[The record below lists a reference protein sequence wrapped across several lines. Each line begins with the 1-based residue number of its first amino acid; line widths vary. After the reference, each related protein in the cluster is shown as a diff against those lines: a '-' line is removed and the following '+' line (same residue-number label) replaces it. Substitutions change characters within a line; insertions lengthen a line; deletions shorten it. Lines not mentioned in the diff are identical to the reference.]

1 MVKEFNMRRRFAAAL
16 LISMTASVCL
26 SACGGSESADIV
38 SPAVKT
44 DNEPIAGEVTA
55 DASPIPGEETDQYEP
70 DSLPSDLDF
79 GGREITVLG
88 WNHYEDTP
96 EFYAAELTGD
106 VVNDAFYYRNLSV
119 EERLNI
125 KFSFLEGDARGDG
138 IVKQVNSSVMSGSGE
153 YDITAAHS
161 HRACL
166 MASKGLDL
174 DLLKQN
180 YIDFDKPW
188 WSQKLRSTASVGNTL
203 CYATG
208 DICISSIARSQ
219 GIFFNQDY
227 IKNFGLG
234 DPYDFVLDGS
244 WTLDKMIS
252 MTPGIYSDL
261 DANSKKNEADQFG
274 FCADAV
280 QLQAVFY
287 ISGLTAVDHN
297 DDGSLTISSEIA
309 GEKSVAL
316 LEKMGEF
323 MKNNENAVV
332 IKTTDDDSIFSQ
344 GRALFYA
351 FPLGLISSGQFRGAE
366 FDIGFVPWPK
376 YEEADAD
383 YTINISNAYSM
394 WQIPIDA
401 KNADESAAV
410 MEALASAGYRTT
422 SPALFETAYK
432 VKYNNIDA
440 MRQSQVYDILRQDVS
455 FDISRIFNSVL
466 PFSANQFGDMI
477 AGNRQKWVSTVE
489 KVSSKFQAALDDLV
503 ETFRNNSE
511 Q

>member
-1 MVKEFNMRRRFAAAL
+1 MKNINLRIISAAILAAM
-16 LISMTASVCL
+16 ISSLA
-26 SACGGSESADIV
+26 ACGGGAAETPPPADGAADTGAQTETAAETES
-38 SPAVKT
+38 P
-44 DNEPIAGEVTA
+44 
-55 DASPIPGEETDQYEP
+55 DAETDPYEP
-70 DSLPSDLDF
+70 DSLPSDLDL
-79 GGREITVLG
+79 GGRTVTVLG

-106 VVNDAFYYRNLSV
+106 VVNDAFYYRNLGV
-119 EERLNI
+119 EERLNM
-125 KFSFLEGDARGDG
+125 KLQFLEADARGDE
-138 IVKQVNSSVMSGSGE
+138 IANKVNSSVMSGAGE

-166 MASKGLDL
+166 MASRGLDL
-174 DLLKQN
+174 DLTKLG

-188 WSQKLRSTASVGNTL
+188 WAQKLRSTASVGNTL

-208 DICISSIARSQ
+208 DICISSISRTQ

-252 MTPGIYSDL
+252 MTPGVYADL
-261 DANSKKNEADQFG
+261 DGNAKKNEADQFG

-287 ISGLTAVDHN
+287 TSGLRSVDHN
-297 DDGSLTISSEIA
+297 EDGSLTISSEIA
-309 GEKSVAL
+309 GEKAVAL

-323 MKNNENAVV
+323 MKNNENSIV

-351 FPLGLISSGQFRGAE
+351 FPLGIISSGRFRGAG

-376 YEEADAD
+376 YEESDAN

-401 KNADESAAV
+401 KNAEESAAV

-440 MRQSQVYDILRQDVS
+440 MRQSQVYDILRQDIS
-455 FDISRIFNSVL
+455 FDISRIFTVL
-466 PFSANQFGDMI
+466 SFSANQFGDMI
-477 AGNRQKWVSTVE
+477 ANNRQKWVSTVE
-489 KVSSKFQAALDDLV
+489 KSSSKFQAALDSLV
-503 ETFRNNSE
+503 ETFEGFEN
-511 Q
+511 